1 MIVLNIKRTLAMH
14 RILQI
19 TKLCLIRVSWI
30 VSFSDSVL
38 IDDLYMAR
46 FVFFWQRERSVW
58 RSPAL
63 QLNNAI
69 KETAK
74 CIKETFRAFFF
85 NCRCVILLCD

>member
-1 MIVLNIKRTLAMH
+1 MIVLNIKRTSAMH

-19 TKLCLIRVSWI
+19 TKLCLIKVSWI

-38 IDDLYMAR
+38 IDDLCMAR
-46 FVFFWQRERSVW
+46 FVFFWQRERSVP

-63 QLNNAI
+63 QFNNAI

-74 CIKETFRAFFF
+74 CIKQRFTAFFF
-85 NCRCVILLCD
+85 FLVDV